1 MQQPGASSEERAG
14 PSTSAEG
21 GFTRAAAREP
31 LSPRWLELLANLNAV
46 CAAEVEPSPPI
57 QPEQSADGYGGR
69 SLALSEELP
78 GTEADPPSLTKLLAQ
93 LEARNRT
100 DMELRRWCGA
110 VDRAVAELVR
120 YRLGRTGDQ

>member
-1 MQQPGASSEERAG
+1 MQQPDANFEERHA
-14 PSTSAEG
+14 P
-21 GFTRAAAREP
+21 EP
-31 LSPRWLELLANLNAV
+31 LPPRWLELLGKLDTV
-46 CAAEVEPSPPI
+46 CATEAEPSPPI
-57 QPEQSADGYGGR
+57 QPEQSADGRGGR
-69 SLALSEELP
+69 SLALSEELA

-120 YRLGRTGDQ
+120 HRLGRTGDE